1 MILSSTPLIAS
12 GGMNENI
19 AEFDFCPLW
28 DGFAKTAIF
37 YRDETEKYYAIVNS
51 ENKCVI
57 PWEVLQSDGKVFFG
71 VYGVKG
77 DIRRTTEI
85 LGYKI
90 KLGAFDEKLK
100 PSEPTPDIYSQYVN
114 RIIEVENRVTPIEE
128 FTIKPTPFE
137 LTGNPIQMQNF
148 EGMPLKVVTAF
159 EPIQSGSGDPSP
171 DNVRPISGYEALELT
186 RCGKNLLNNVAESQ
200 TVNGLTITK
209 NADGTMLVNGVT
221 TLYNTFVNLTSA
233 SATVCAIPPGKY
245 IVSSGSPLVGVVVI
259 CDSNILAEAYAEE
272 AYFEIPE
279 TAINSWAR
287 LQVWEEGVTI
297 NNETVYPMIRL
308 AAIED
313 DSYEPYQSEVYSVQI
328 GQTVYGGRMDWDSG
342 VLTAEWANVAL
353 TGNESISRDLSV
365 NGNDYARFNIFN
377 ITPGIIRAS
386 GANLNVVCSHYKT
399 LGTPISNN
407 NVNAVITGYANSST
421 LYVRDDAHASVAA
434 YKEYLA
440 AQYAAGTPIQVSYK
454 LAEPIT
460 IQLTPN
466 DIAALDGVNNIYGD
480 GEITVSGR
488 KDILWLTSG
497 LIERIKTLEEA
508 VVSLGG
514 NV

>member
-1 MILSSTPLIAS
+1 MGNTIIKINCLDQRLILSSTPLIAS

-77 DIRRTTEI
+77 DVRRTTEI

-148 EGMPLKVVTAF
+148 EGMPLNVVTTF
-159 EPIQSGSGDPSP
+159 EPKQTGSGDPSP
-171 DNVRPISGYEALELT
+171 DNERPISGYDVLGLNRA
-186 RCGKNLLNNVAESQ
+186 GKNLFNPNGEFSDRINTTVSGNTLTTIFNDGRIHLKTREAYKPGTYTLSFETERLYLHIWIYNAATGAVIFAHDLTDWNRGYTFTANEPFVVAF
-200 TVNGLTITK
+200 G
-209 NADGTMLVNGVT
+209 G
-221 TLYNTFVNLTSA
+221 
-233 SATVCAIPPGKY
+233 PGKSQY
-245 IVSSGSPLVGVVVI
+245 YGTYSYKVQ
-259 CDSNILAEAYAEE
+259 
-272 AYFEIPE
+272 FEH
-279 TAINSWAR
+279 NSER
-287 LQVWEEGVTI
+287 T
-297 NNETVYPMIRL
+297 
-308 AAIED
+308 D
-313 DSYEPYQSEVYSVQI
+313 YEPYQADTYTAQP
-328 GQTVYGGRMDWDSG
+328 GQTVYGGRIDWNKG
-342 VLTAEWANVAL
+342 ELLVTKTMMAL
-353 TGNESISRDLSV
+353 TGNSIHDYFSEWHAATIKLSD
-365 NGNDYARFNIFN
+365 GQYGEIK
-377 ITPGIIRAS
+377 
-386 GANLNVVCSHYKT
+386 CSHYVD
-399 LGTPISNN
+399 SNGSTN
-407 NVNAVITGYANSST
+407 LDNSIYFRSAYYGDRICGIKDT
-421 LYVRDDAHASVAA
+421 RFSSKADYAA
-434 YKEYLA
+434 YLD
-440 AQYAAGTPIQVSYK
+440 AQNAAGTPVQIAYT
-454 LAEPIT
+454 LAEPYT
-460 IQLTPN
+460 VQLTPHQ
-466 DIAALDGVNNIYGD
+466 ILALKGTNTLYGD
-480 GEITVSGR
+480 GKITVSGR